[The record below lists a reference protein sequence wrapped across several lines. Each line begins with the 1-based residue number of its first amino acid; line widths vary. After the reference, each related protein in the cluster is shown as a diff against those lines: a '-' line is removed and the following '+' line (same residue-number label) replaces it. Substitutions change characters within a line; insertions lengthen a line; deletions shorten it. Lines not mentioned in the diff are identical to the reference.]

1 MENEIPAVKRREFL
15 RSAATSALSGAA
27 AFALPGWARG
37 AANPRAFPSGA
48 FPAEAGSPARSNAA
62 AGDAGDIAA
71 IRAEIEKHHDESVRR
86 LQEWIRQPSIAA
98 ENRGMNE
105 GCDLTMR
112 MLRDAGFNSVT
123 KVPTE
128 GQPGIFAT
136 LDAGA
141 PRTLGLYFMYAVK

>member
-1 MENEIPAVKRREFL
+1 MENDVPAVKRREFL

-27 AFALPGWARG
+27 AFALPSWAHG
-37 AANPRAFPSGA
+37 AADPRAFPSD
-48 FPAEAGSPARSNAA
+48 AGSPARSNAA
-62 AGDAGDIAA
+62 AGDAAGDIAA

-123 KVPTE
+123 VPT
-128 GQPGIFAT
+128 T
-136 LDAGA
+136 DAPPTPDRRGRSPPWA
-141 PRTLGLYFMYAVK
+141 PSSQAQAARGV